1 MARKTINRG
10 VTEVTGNTLLRKS
23 PPARVCGES
32 FTQMPSAGHS
42 SHRGRDGISTL
53 ERASKYVR
61 ALPPAMSGSRGH
73 DALFHAAC
81 VLVNGFDLS
90 DDQAWPILVE
100 YNARCVPPWSEREL
114 IHKLSEA
121 RKVPHREP
129 RGHLLGR
136 HLAKNTASQ
145 PTAPPRVIGRITL
158 RDSLNVAA
166 PLLSK
171 KPEPL
176 ALAPVIPKAEP
187 CAIEEL
193 REETPS
199 EPAGKT
205 SPADPEN
212 IEVSRIVG
220 ELRKL
225 NTAGAL
231 KEPEDPPFFAG
242 VIGTLGATFLPKGAR
257 ELPRT
262 ADTAPSRWS
271 AKMLTGYSQP
281 RTRKEHTDFLMAAF
295 DSDDVFDFANPED
308 VTAYE
313 NLYRRPCR
321 KGPQECE

>member
-1 MARKTINRG
+1 MN
-10 VTEVTGNTLLRKS
+10 
-23 PPARVCGES
+23 
-32 FTQMPSAGHS
+32 
-42 SHRGRDGISTL
+42 TL
-53 ERASKYVR
+53 ERASKYVS
-61 ALPPAMSGSRGH
+61 ALPSAISGSRGH

-90 DDQAWPILVE
+90 DDQAWPILVG

-136 HLAKNTASQ
+136 HLAKNMASQ
-145 PTAPPRVIGRITL
+145 PTNPPRVIGRISL

-176 ALAPVIPKAEP
+176 ALVPVIPKAEP
-187 CAIEEL
+187 GAIEEL
-193 REETPS
+193 TEGTPS

-225 NTAGAL
+225 NDAGAL
-231 KEPEDPPFFAG
+231 KGPEDQCFFAG
-242 VIGTLGATFLPKGAR
+242 AIRLFGATFLPDKAQEPTR
-257 ELPRT
+257 I

-271 AKMLTGYSQP
+271 TKLLTGYSQP
-281 RTRKEHTDFLMAAF
+281 RTRKEHADVLMAAF
-295 DSDDVFDFANPED
+295 DSEDVFDFASPDD
-308 VTAYE
+308 VAAFE

-321 KGPQECE
+321 KGPQV